1 MKATKLLGRKR
12 GRVKKMKLKLETSAW
27 EGERKT
33 TVGSPIRGRRQSAI
47 SNQRVAPLAWRKWR
61 QKTEAVANESY
72 DRQINPFGKSS

>member
-47 SNQRVAPLAWRKWR
+47 SNQQSAISNQQSAIRGWPRLPGGSGVKRLKL
-61 QKTEAVANESY
+61 
-72 DRQINPFGKSS
+72 

>member
-47 SNQRVAPLAWRKWR
+47 SNQQSAISNQQSEGGTACLEEVAF
-61 QKTEAVANESY
+61 V
-72 DRQINPFGKSS
+72 